1 MKLHWSVKRGGI
13 IVKTY
18 KEHLLTSSMGSCTL
32 IDFIILFL
40 LILWWLIHF
49 QVRWPA
55 MGEEIFKFKDEK
67 PVPDKI
73 FQYPV
78 TDLGDEKVPIV
89 IDNGA

>member
-1 MKLHWSVKRGGI
+1 
-13 IVKTY
+13 
-18 KEHLLTSSMGSCTL
+18 
-32 IDFIILFL
+32 
-40 LILWWLIHF
+40 
-49 QVRWPA
+49 

-89 IDNGA
+89 IDNGVWFYKSNLKVWFSFAQSCMLS

>member
-1 MKLHWSVKRGGI
+1 
-13 IVKTY
+13 
-18 KEHLLTSSMGSCTL
+18 
-32 IDFIILFL
+32 
-40 LILWWLIHF
+40 
-49 QVRWPA
+49 

-89 IDNGA
+89 IDNGVWFY